1 MSRRIA
7 ALLAV
12 AVGLAGC
19 GGGAHFADKSRP
31 PTPVDLS
38 VYVNDKKVSVSPASV
53 GAGPIIFYVTN
64 SASRT
69 ESVTVRPL
77 GGDSASASTGPI
89 NPGTTAQV
97 QADLRSGDYTVA
109 TSSSGGSDASSV
121 TTKPIASARL
131 HIGPPRPNS
140 NSAVL
145 QP

>member
-7 ALLAV
+7 AFLALAV
-12 AVGLAGC
+12 GVAGC
-19 GGGAHFADKSRP
+19 GSSAHFADKARP

-38 VYVNDKKVSVSPASV
+38 VYVNDKTVSVSPASV

-69 ESVTVRPL
+69 QSVTVKPL
-77 GGDSASASTGPI
+77 AGGGTSASTGPI

-109 TSSSGGSDASSV
+109 TSSSGGSDAGSV
-121 TTKPIASARL
+121 TSKPITPGKL
-131 HIGPPRPNS
+131 HIGPPRQNS
-140 NSAVL
+140 NNAVL